1 MNPPRFFRCV
11 GIALLIVAAVLGPI
25 TFWPISP
32 PRESARRSVA
42 SLNLRQIGQASL
54 IYAQGRGDRLPATN
68 NIWDYAGELARGGGL
83 NDATV
88 WTMIDD
94 PANRDLVA
102 GLGTVLTMDKRGL
115 EPEFRKLVPSWA
127 VPLGA
132 LDANMPATTPIG
144 WTRGLRPDGTWSPHS
159 PYGTTGGHIVFLG
172 GDVAFFHN
180 VKDALTRFD
189 GTGKTSNILEALPP
203 GTRIGEYV
211 PSEDDQR
218 AWART
223 RWQMKISS
231 AVDRLV
237 LPGSWLAA
245 LVALLVQ
252 TTRKRWPAWLLVWFL
267 VFSFLAA
274 LLMPT
279 GG

>member
-1 MNPPRFFRCV
+1 M
-11 GIALLIVAAVLGPI
+11 
-25 TFWPISP
+25 
-32 PRESARRSVA
+32 A
-42 SLNLRQIGQASL
+42 SRNLRQIGIASL
-54 IYAQGRGDRLPATN
+54 IYASDHGDKLPMAED
-68 NIWDYAGELARGGGL
+68 IWDYAGELARGDGL
-83 NDATV
+83 NDASIWTV
-88 WTMIDD
+88 YDD
-94 PANRDLVA
+94 PANRDVVV
-102 GLGTVLTMDKRGL
+102 GFRSVLTKDRSGL
-115 EPEFRKLVPSWA
+115 EPSFRKLVPSWA
-127 VPLGA
+127 VPLGQMNA
-132 LDANMPATTPIG
+132 SMPSAMPIA
-144 WTRGLRPDGTWSPHS
+144 WTRGLRSDGTWSPHS
-159 PYGTTGGHIVFLG
+159 PYGTEGGYVVFLG
-172 GDVAFFHN
+172 GNVAFYRSL
-180 VKDALTRFD
+180 AGELLRFD
-189 GTGKTSNILEALPP
+189 GKGMTGNILEALPP

-223 RWQMKISS
+223 RWEMKISS